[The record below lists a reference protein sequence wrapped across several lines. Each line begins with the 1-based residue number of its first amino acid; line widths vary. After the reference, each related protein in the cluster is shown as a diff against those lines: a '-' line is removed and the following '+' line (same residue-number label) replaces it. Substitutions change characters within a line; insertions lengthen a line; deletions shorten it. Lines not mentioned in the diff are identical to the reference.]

1 MNNMPSITITNHLNK
16 SQYLLCTSVFYHN
29 ILCEGKIT
37 YHKRHYQGK
46 VYLVLRKHPLNN
58 VQRYVNQMIMYY
70 IYIKILYIYMYISI
84 YIYYIYIYIYI
95 ELIIGHYTVFHALVP
110 IISFNLPIFNLF
122 SFLKKQKCIYQ
133 SKSQTISQVIRNVQS
148 KSKTYCLN
156 KRFNISYYF
165 II

>member
-1 MNNMPSITITNHLNK
+1 MPSITITNHLNK

-84 YIYYIYIYIYI
+84 YILYIYIYI
-95 ELIIGHYTVFHALVP
+95 ELIIGHYTVFHTLVP

-148 KSKTYCLN
+148 KSKRYCLN